1 MASVIKTDIVTD
13 DLVFCIDKEDPKC
26 NFYSSTSRGKERVQ
40 NIITTSSSSTD
51 QTYATG
57 DVSSFMNDYSE
68 ITAMIWVTKTGT
80 STGYAEHPF
89 NKWQT
94 SGNALGGASLILYH
108 FGNYNGN
115 GDDGEFAFYFGL
127 GGDTWTGTSRTTLVV
142 GDSAFMCFQYTASTG
157 SQFWR
162 DGEKV
167 HSSRQNTGKGNGGA
181 DSSRNLSIF
190 TGQASNK
197 SYVSKVMIYDKDV
210 EDDIIIHNYNVT
222 KSRFGH

>member
-1 MASVIKTDIVTD
+1 MASIVKPNIVTD
-13 DLVFCIDKEDPKC
+13 DLVFCVDKDDPKC
-26 NFYSSTSRGKERVQ
+26 NFYGTAIDRAQ
-40 NIITTSSSSTD
+40 NITTSSSSSTD

-108 FGNYNGN
+108 FGNYNSN

-127 GGDTWTGTSRTTLVV
+127 GGDTWTGTGTTTLVV
-142 GDSAFMCFQYTASTG
+142 GDSAFLCLQYTASTG

-162 DGEKV
+162 DGEIV
-167 HSSRQNTGKGNGGA
+167 QSRANTGKGNGGG
-181 DSSRNLSIF
+181 DSNRNFGIF
-190 TGQASNK
+190 TGTSSNN

-210 EDDIIIHNYNVT
+210 DDDVIIHNYNVT
-222 KSRFGH
+222 KSRFGHIV

>member
-1 MASVIKTDIVTD
+1 MASIVKPNIVTD
-13 DLVFCIDKEDPKC
+13 DLVFCVDKDDPKC
-26 NFYSSTSRGKERVQ
+26 NFYGTAIDRAQ
-40 NIITTSSSSTD
+40 NITTSSSSSTD

-108 FGNYNGN
+108 FGNYNSN
-115 GDDGEFAFYFGL
+115 GDDGEFGFYFGL
-127 GGDTWTGTSRTTLVV
+127 GGDTWAGTSRTTLVV
-142 GDSAFMCFQYTASTG
+142 GDSAFLCLQYTASTG

-162 DGEKV
+162 DGEIV
-167 HSSRQNTGKGNGGA
+167 QSRANTSKGNGGT
-181 DSSRNLSIF
+181 DSNRNFGIF
-190 TGQASNK
+190 TGTSSNN

-210 EDDIIIHNYNVT
+210 DDDVIIHNYNVT
-222 KSRFGH
+222 KSRFGHIV

>member
-1 MASVIKTDIVTD
+1 MASIVKPNIVTD
-13 DLVFCIDKEDPKC
+13 DLVFCVDKDDPKC
-26 NFYSSTSRGKERVQ
+26 NFYGTAKDRAQ
-40 NIITTSSSSTD
+40 NITTASSSSTD

-108 FGNYNGN
+108 FGNYNSNGN
-115 GDDGEFAFYFGL
+115 DGKFAFYFGL
-127 GGDTWTGTSRTTLVV
+127 GGDTWTGTGTTTLVV
-142 GDSAFMCFQYTASTG
+142 GDSAFLCLQYTASTG

-162 DGEKV
+162 DGEIV
-167 HSSRQNTGKGNGGA
+167 QSRANTGKGNGGG
-181 DSSRNLSIF
+181 DSNRNFGIF
-190 TGQASNK
+190 TGPASNN

-210 EDDIIIHNYNVT
+210 DDDVIIHNYNVT
-222 KSRFGH
+222 KSRFGHIV